1 MTRMLNTLTVNIWTA
16 AGSEDALRSLAYYY
30 KAVRKGGMV
39 YGTVFPF
46 RPKTKSVDG
55 EGQSD
60 TVTSAPSPRTESAE
74 ELAGKIASLSI
85 SDANFVPHEVICF
98 AISLGLQGFV
108 SACNS
113 LILSLLHVLPDA
125 FKDEGPVRTEDRH
138 ALELIWK
145 LSGQRPAVPWDAPSD
160 AEMETWEKKQ
170 RDACSYPSEED
181 LLDILEAVKVRMD
194 LDTEFT
200 YMRPYTIAGAVS
212 MALEAGW
219 KAEAKEWLTYL
230 YASMHVLPRRW
241 RR

>member
-1 MTRMLNTLTVNIWTA
+1 MLTILTVNVWTA
-16 AGSEDALRSLAYYY
+16 AGTPDALRSLAYYY
-30 KAVRKGGMV
+30 KAVRKCGMV

-46 RPKTKSVDG
+46 RPKTTSAEG

-60 TVTSAPSPRTESAE
+60 IATPAPSPRTESAE
-74 ELAGKIASLSI
+74 ELASKIASQPTSH
-85 SDANFVPHEVICF
+85 AGFVPSEIVCF

-113 LILSLLHVLPDA
+113 LILNLLHVLPGA

-138 ALELIWK
+138 ILELIWEI
-145 LSGQRPAVPWDAPSD
+145 SGQRPAVPWDAPPD
-160 AEMETWEKKQ
+160 AEMETWEKKL
-170 RDACSYPSEED
+170 RDACSYPSEDE

-200 YMRPYTIAGAVS
+200 HMRPYTMAGVVS

-230 YASMHVLPRRW
+230 YASSYVFPWHRRC
-241 RR
+241 